1 MAKVYPNNATYSTS
15 NNGKINV
22 TFNTTEIA
30 QSMKAFAKST
40 DFVISLLPKP
50 TKETTLKT
58 IQPLAFDQPCQY
70 NEQGQIDTFGG
81 KGANL
86 RRMIG
91 MGLPVPEGF
100 TIPTCWTFL
109 WRNDV
114 YYNFKDQIAVLEE
127 KTGRKFGGTE
137 KPLLVSVRSG
147 APRSMPGMMETILN
161 VGLNDQ
167 TVEALA
173 AETNELFAWDSYR
186 RFIQMFATVVWKLDP
201 TPFNERHDS
210 LVDFN
215 GGDPLDADLLK
226 TLVDNFKGHI
236 LEMGYG
242 SIPTDP
248 VKQAWAASEAVFES
262 WTSPKAKSY
271 RKIEGIPEEIGTACN
286 IQRMVFGNL
295 NDQSGTGVAFTRNP
309 NNGEKAYFGDFL
321 VNAQGEDVVAGT
333 HATMPIS
340 EMAAVMPE
348 QYAQLHEILDK
359 LEDEYHDMCDVE
371 FTVEDGK
378 LFILQTRAGKR
389 SADATIVMA
398 LDMLE
403 EGMIDRDTAVERLKA
418 IKGTA
423 GAGSKST
430 NMFSGTVIGTGL
442 GAAGSKVVGK
452 VVFDCKKAIAEKAKG
467 EDVILVRE
475 ETNPEDIEGM
485 SASVG
490 ILTKKGGLTS
500 HAAVV
505 SRGWDKTCV
514 VGTESMTIYGDKF
527 ILGGITVVEGQEIL
541 IDGETGEIFA

>member
-1 MAKVYPNNATYSTS
+1 MAKVYPTGTYATANNVKVSLNAVDVS
-15 NNGKINV
+15 N
-22 TFNTTEIA
+22 
-30 QSMKAFAKST
+30 
-40 DFVISLLPKP
+40 FVISINKSFESITNFQPFSKHQPKEP
-50 TKETTLKT
+50 TL
-58 IQPLAFDQPCQY
+58 IIYPLAFDQPY
-70 NEQGQIDTFGG
+70 TGKRDPIDVFGG

-86 RRMIG
+86 RRMISMG
-91 MGLPVPEGF
+91 MPVPEGF
-100 TIPTCWTFL
+100 TIPTDWTVQ
-109 WRNDV
+109 WRNDM
-114 YYNFKDQIAVLEE
+114 YQNFKDQIMVLEE
-127 KTGRKFGGTE
+127 KTGRTFGGTD

-173 AETNELFAWDSYR
+173 AETNETFAWDSYR
-186 RFIQMFATVVWKLDP
+186 RFIQMFATVVWKLDAA
-201 TPFNERHDS
+201 PFNERYDA
-210 LVDFN
+210 LVEFN
-215 GGDPLDADLLK
+215 GGDPLDADMLK
-226 TLVDNFKGHI
+226 TLVESFCSHI
-236 LEMGYG
+236 NECGY
-242 SIPTDP
+242 PTIVSDP

-262 WTSPKAKSY
+262 WNSPKAKSY

-333 HATMPIS
+333 HATMPIN
-340 EMAAVMPE
+340 EMANVMPE

-359 LEDEYHDMCDVE
+359 LEAEYHDMCDVE

-378 LFILQTRAGKR
+378 LYILQTRAGKR

-403 EGMIDRDTAVERLKA
+403 EGMIDRDTAVDRLKA

-452 VVFDCKKAIAEKAKG
+452 VVFDCKKAIDEKAKG

-475 ETNPEDIEGM
+475 ETNPEDIAGM
-485 SASVG
+485 AASVG

-514 VGTESMTIYGDKF
+514 VGTESMTLYSDKF

-541 IDGETGEIFA
+541 IDGETGEVFA